1 MKGDRGKRRLL
12 VTILK
17 VLKQT
22 PTFKYFCVDGCM
34 CVCVCSND
42 NCQK

>member
-1 MKGDRGKRRLL
+1 MKGDRGERRLL

-34 CVCVCSND
+34 CVRMF
-42 NCQK
+42 K